1 MQKSICKFKKKYP
14 YYYKNINTNPQK
26 TNKSHHFTIQ
36 PLPREVTKQKKAG
49 HPWIGVTSLYYF
61 WEWPWSRALQLPEFA
76 LKD

>member
-26 TNKSHHFTIQ
+26 TNKSHHFTTH
-36 PLPREVTKQKKAG
+36 PLPREVTKQKRLATLG
-49 HPWIGVTSLYYF
+49 LGNQPVLF